1 MDHLEE
7 FLAVIRVADH
17 DALRFQFDLC
27 RFGIDVD
34 VVHQRLVDIF
44 KGVVRFDADAVGV
57 EDERV
62 AGNARRPLVG
72 LAETAVD
79 ADFLAFRPDRAFAF
93 LDLDRR
99 MAVDDVSLRRVDA
112 EFVEDL
118 DAFVFIAIQAV
129 VGILRFFPRRFV
141 YDVTPFK
148 SLDDAAGYRGI
159 GTAPEVPHIVQAVSI
174 ALVISPADEVFRL
187 IHEGFALIRLTV
199 EVDFLKAAVLVEGQA
214 AVEQEVVIHAAV

>member
-1 MDHLEE
+1 
-7 FLAVIRVADH
+7 
-17 DALRFQFDLC
+17 
-27 RFGIDVD
+27 
-34 VVHQRLVDIF
+34 
-44 KGVVRFDADAVGV
+44 
-57 EDERV
+57 
-62 AGNARRPLVG
+62 
-72 LAETAVD
+72 
-79 ADFLAFRPDRAFAF
+79 
-93 LDLDRR
+93 
-99 MAVDDVSLRRVDA
+99 MAIDDVSLRRVDA

-199 EVDFLKAAVLVEGQA
+199 EVDFLKAAVFVEGQA
-214 AVEQEVVIHAAV
+214 AVKQEVVIHAAV